1 MFENFDWVGAMRSSP
16 VMIVILFCSVLT
28 VGFAIERLYYY
39 TKRRGNPDNVLATA
53 LIAVR
58 GGNREEAVRVCA
70 ASTHPFG
77 PVAAEMLRSA
87 DLPPEAA
94 EEKLQIVLSEQR
106 MELERNL
113 GFLGTMGNTA
123 PLIGLLGTV
132 WGIMRAFHDMART
145 GSAGP
150 SVWATGAP
158 KRSSRR
164 RPGLGRGP
172 GGHVT
177 TTSCGGWGNL
187 LTVAENH
194 ARTLR
199 IESNRSASRPARRR
213 KETLRRYT
221 RGKRVPGDPRREHD
235 AFDRRVAGARGH
247 LDDHDSMAF
256 NPNPDPDRRHQR
268 PYFGREGAHG
278 TDRDHGGLPGQR
290 DRESEPHSAI
300 GTLGHAPAPPG
311 RERDQDRRGP
321 LLR

>member
-1 MFENFDWVGAMRSSP
+1 MFENFDWIGAMRSSP
-16 VMIVILFCSVLT
+16 VMVVIMICSVLT
-28 VGFAIERLYYY
+28 LGFAMERLYYY

-58 GGNREEAVRVCA
+58 GGNREEAVRVCT

-87 DLPPEAA
+87 DLPPEVA

-150 SVWATGAP
+150 SVVAAGVAEALFTTAAGLLVAVP
-158 KRSSRR
+158 AVMLYNHFVRR
-164 RPGLGRGP
+164 MGIM
-172 GGHVT
+172 
-177 TTSCGGWGNL
+177 

-194 ARTLR
+194 ARTIR
-199 IESNRSASRPARRR
+199 MNVGGRRGSVQT
-213 KETLRRYT
+213 K
-221 RGKRVPGDPRREHD
+221 V
-235 AFDRRVAGARGH
+235 RVA
-247 LDDHDSMAF
+247 
-256 NPNPDPDRRHQR
+256 
-268 PYFGREGAHG
+268 
-278 TDRDHGGLPGQR
+278 
-290 DRESEPHSAI
+290 
-300 GTLGHAPAPPG
+300 
-311 RERDQDRRGP
+311 
-321 LLR
+321 